1 MATNK
6 RKDAAALFELID
18 KSTLKVP
25 KNAGALKIPSWW
37 SSKTNP
43 TPMPPAPPPRPAPSP
58 LSRTLGQPAAP
69 QTEGAAGEAKGTGA
83 LAKGEVGA
91 ERGVNGHANGNG
103 HAGQGGHA
111 QAYPANGVVAGPVET
126 GVKPESQQRLFQPPP
141 ANAPPASTPS
151 IRPPARIPVMP
162 GASAPAPAPV
172 AAEAAAAPVP
182 ETAPV
187 KEVAAAAEAARPVA
201 AAPKGAGVAGAGS
214 LRPWPPENR
223 DFFANVPRWAIP
235 VAAGTLVLLIVAVLF
250 VAMRHHGDKG
260 AATET
265 GGGVET
271 SITGPGAGSGTPG
284 PVAPPAGGGVAGR
297 APDVAPGTGA
307 AAAGI
312 TGENVGTA
320 VSTLAGGTARIYEP
334 GQYRFNG
341 ESLYVFIATSSSES
355 VTRRN
360 AKFIA
365 EHGVDVAIEK
375 SGDKIYLIAARPCAN
390 IVAAEALVKK
400 VRELGKLHP
409 DYKATNKVFAD
420 AFTKRVV
427 IKEQK

>member
-43 TPMPPAPPPRPAPSP
+43 TPMPPAPPPRPTPSP
-58 LSRTLGQPAAP
+58 LSRTLGQSAAP
-69 QTEGAAGEAKGTGA
+69 QAEGAAEEAKGIGA
-83 LAKGEVGA
+83 LTKGEVGT
-91 ERGVNGHANGNG
+91 ERGMNGHANGNG
-103 HAGQGGHA
+103 HVGQGGHA
-111 QAYPANGVVAGPVET
+111 QAYPVNGVAAGPVET

-162 GASAPAPAPV
+162 GVSAPAPAPV

-182 ETAPV
+182 ETALV
-187 KEVAAAAEAARPVA
+187 KEAVTAAPEASRPVA

-214 LRPWPPENR
+214 LRPWPPANR

-271 SITGPGAGSGTPG
+271 SITGPGAGSGAPG
-284 PVAPPAGGGVAGR
+284 PVDPSAGGGVAGR

-307 AAAGI
+307 AAG
-312 TGENVGTA
+312 TSGENVGTA

-375 SGDKIYLIAARPCAN
+375 SKDSFYLIAAQPYPN
-390 IVAAEALVKK
+390 NVAAETMVKK
-400 VRELGKLHP
+400 IREIGKLHP
-409 DYKATNKVFAD
+409 DYRTTRKVFAD
-420 AFTKRVV
+420 AVTRHVAIAK
-427 IKEQK
+427 